1 MAKRRVR
8 AAPDIATPEEVLRT
22 FTQIMRGE
30 MTESG
35 GRKGPSGEE
44 VCLPP
49 KVSERSRAAE
59 LLGKRYGL
67 FSERDAGEPSAEVAG
82 LIEAAMQSIAQEH
95 EQGGA
100 WATGMPP
107 GAGGPLVRPDAAD
120 GRPAWRMDA

>member
-49 KVSERSRAAE
+49 KVS
-59 LLGKRYGL
+59 
-67 FSERDAGEPSAEVAG
+67 
-82 LIEAAMQSIAQEH
+82 
-95 EQGGA
+95 
-100 WATGMPP
+100 
-107 GAGGPLVRPDAAD
+107 
-120 GRPAWRMDA
+120 